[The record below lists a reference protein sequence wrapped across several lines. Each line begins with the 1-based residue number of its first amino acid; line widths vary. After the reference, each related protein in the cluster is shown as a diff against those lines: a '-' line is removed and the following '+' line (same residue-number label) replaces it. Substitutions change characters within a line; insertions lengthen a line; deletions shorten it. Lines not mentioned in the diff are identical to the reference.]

1 MANKVQNAIENS
13 KRKRDFKARQKRRFE
28 TKGKKSQNERDTY
41 VQRKRPRKD
50 EAEVQDSDYGE
61 EDDDKLV
68 QVMDEQ
74 DVELE
79 QEVARD
85 QAMEDEANFDD
96 TEFLQHGEDLDLPD
110 SEQDEEELDRD
121 AEGGE
126 TDYDLEDY
134 YKELGI
140 EDEEDLT
147 TAKKKKGTSG
157 EYKTKKKLVP
167 AASKAETIE
176 QQREKVLETLIKRT
190 RDTPN
195 YNSLNKVIKIV
206 KQVFNVNQ
214 QSKDADDEEED
225 A

>member
-1 MANKVQNAIENS
+1 
-13 KRKRDFKARQKRRFE
+13 
-28 TKGKKSQNERDTY
+28 
-41 VQRKRPRKD
+41 
-50 EAEVQDSDYGE
+50 
-61 EDDDKLV
+61 
-68 QVMDEQ
+68 MDEQ

-126 TDYDLEDY
+126 TDSDLEDY

-147 TAKKKKGTSG
+147 TVHKKKGTAG
-157 EYKTKKKLVP
+157 EYKTKKKLIP
-167 AASKAETIE
+167 AASKAETLE
-176 QQREKVLETLIKRT
+176 QQREKVLDTLIQRT

-214 QSKDADDEEED
+214 QAKDADDEEED